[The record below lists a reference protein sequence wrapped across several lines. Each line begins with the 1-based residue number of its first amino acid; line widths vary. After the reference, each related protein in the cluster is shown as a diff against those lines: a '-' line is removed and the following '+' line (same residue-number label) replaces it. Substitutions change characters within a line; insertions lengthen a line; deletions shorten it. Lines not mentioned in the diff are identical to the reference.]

1 MTKAILVIQKLLPE
15 QIEDLKK
22 KAPDYKI
29 IQDIQEA
36 KPEEVEIILGWS
48 NELLPLV
55 EDEKSNVKWVQ
66 FAYAGV
72 NHLPLDLF
80 VEKEILLTNGSGIHA
95 HSVSETALGLLL
107 GMTRHIVPAA
117 INQKKEIWDG
127 PANLYELSGKTML
140 IVGIGRIGVQLA
152 KVAQALNMKTIGI
165 NRSGRKA
172 EFMDEQ
178 YLQSEL
184 ADVLHKADVVVNILP
199 LTKETKHL
207 YDQALF
213 NKMKDGVIFINVGRG
228 ESVKTEDLLVAL
240 DNEKIKFAGLDVFEQ
255 EPLPKEHPLWQREDV
270 IMTPHIGGNLE
281 NYPKH
286 IYPLFLENFLAFSNN
301 EEIPRNL
308 VELAN
313 GY

>member
-55 EDEKSNVKWVQ
+55 EDEKSIVKWVQ

-72 NHLPLDLF
+72 NQLPLDLF
-80 VEKEILLTNGSGIHA
+80 LEKGILLTNGSGIHA
-95 HSVSETALGLLL
+95 HSVSETVLGLLL

-117 INQKKEIWDG
+117 INQKNEVWDG

-152 KVAQALNMKTIGI
+152 KVAQALNMRTIGI
-165 NRSGRKA
+165 NRSGKKA

-178 YLQSEL
+178 YLHSEL

-207 YDQALF
+207 YDEALF
-213 NKMKDGVIFINVGRG
+213 NNMKDGVIFINVGRG

-255 EPLPKEHPLWQREDV
+255 EPLPKEHPLWHREDV

-308 VELAN
+308 IELAN

>member
-1 MTKAILVIQKLLPE
+1 MTKAILIIQKLLPE
-15 QIEDLKK
+15 QIEDLKE
-22 KAPDYKI
+22 KAPNYKI

-48 NELLPLV
+48 SEVLPLV

-80 VEKEILLTNGSGIHA
+80 KEKGILLTNGSGIHT

-140 IVGIGRIGVQLA
+140 IVGIGKIGVQLA

-165 NRSGRKA
+165 NRSGQKA

-184 ADVLHKADVVVNILP
+184 SDVLHKADIVVNILP

-207 YDQALF
+207 YNEQLF

-228 ESVKTEDLLVAL
+228 ESVKTDDLLVAL
-240 DNEKIKFAGLDVFEQ
+240 NNKKIKFAGLDVFEQ
-255 EPLPKEHPLWQREDV
+255 EPLPKEHPLWQRDDV

-286 IYPLFLENFLAFSNN
+286 IYPLFLENFLAYSNN

-308 VELAN
+308 VELSN